1 MSPSSAPALESS
13 SSPACLPRWPPPL
26 ERDAHIS
33 FLVRALDGLSSS
45 YASLDASRPW
55 LLYWTLH
62 SLDLLGARPVDR
74 FPGVVR
80 FLARCQCP
88 GGGFGGG
95 PGQAPHTAATYAAVL
110 ALAIVGGREALG
122 IIDTRG
128 LRALYASLKEVDTG
142 GFRVAPG
149 GEADVR
155 GAYTVLAVA
164 SLTGLLEEAG
174 EEGGGA
180 AGGREVG
187 AADARAAA
195 VGGDAPAAS
204 PSGGGLA
211 RGVAAFLLRCQ
222 SYEGG
227 FGGEPGNE
235 AHGGYTFC
243 AAAGL
248 ALLRALPTADLPLL
262 ARWVARRQLR
272 AEGGMAGRTHKLV
285 DSCYSFW
292 LGAVARI
299 LAQAAPAAPAIIDWR
314 RLQAYL
320 LACCQAPGGGMR
332 DKPGKPRD
340 LYHTCYALS
349 GLALAQQAAGA
360 RAGEAGTPGEIALAQ
375 THPLYNIRTQHVLE
389 AHAFFRERKLGSD

>member
-1 MSPSSAPALESS
+1 MPTPTSCSQTYTEDAIEAAVFASASACASEPCSALSPSSAPALESS

-164 SLTGLLEEAG
+164 SLRRLAPKLFKIIAEFRFDSPPSSSSSTSSSSSYSPAYSTSYSPVGFNTISLVDKLDRFIASFPELLED
-174 EEGGGA
+174 EEPVPQVTELTNHYA
-180 AGGREVG
+180 A
-187 AADARAAA
+187 
-195 VGGDAPAAS
+195 
-204 PSGGGLA
+204 
-211 RGVAAFLLRCQ
+211 
-222 SYEGG
+222 
-227 FGGEPGNE
+227 
-235 AHGGYTFC
+235 
-243 AAAGL
+243 
-248 ALLRALPTADLPLL
+248 
-262 ARWVARRQLR
+262 
-272 AEGGMAGRTHKLV
+272 
-285 DSCYSFW
+285 
-292 LGAVARI
+292 
-299 LAQAAPAAPAIIDWR
+299 
-314 RLQAYL
+314 
-320 LACCQAPGGGMR
+320 
-332 DKPGKPRD
+332 
-340 LYHTCYALS
+340 
-349 GLALAQQAAGA
+349 
-360 RAGEAGTPGEIALAQ
+360 
-375 THPLYNIRTQHVLE
+375 
-389 AHAFFRERKLGSD
+389 